1 MGVPLRPADDPCA
14 DYRALVRMSYDRL
27 APAYAESRVGKDHP
41 ELEWLQTRL
50 DDGSSVLDIGCGAG
64 VPITQLLA
72 KRFKVTGVDISSE
85 MIRLARANVP
95 RASLV
100 QSDITSVE
108 FDDSSFD
115 AVVAFFSLFHIPRED
130 HPRLFRRIRDWL
142 KPGGYLMCTLSL
154 ESASGYTEDD
164 FFGAKMYWSN
174 YDLSEYEEMLTGIGF
189 TILATTIIGH
199 GLSEATYASSE
210 QHPLVLARRE

>member
-1 MGVPLRPADDPCA
+1 MKPADDSRV
-14 DYRALVRMSYDRL
+14 DYKALVRMSYDRCGS
-27 APAYAESRVGKDHP
+27 AYSESRVGTDHP
-41 ELEWLQTRL
+41 ELEWLLTRL
-50 DDGSSVLDIGCGAG
+50 HDGASVLDIGCGAG

-72 KRFKVTGVDISSE
+72 KRFVVTGVDISKE

-95 RASLV
+95 RARFV

-108 FDDSSFD
+108 FDDSTFD

-130 HPRLFRRIRDWL
+130 QPHLFRRIRNWL

-154 ESASGYTEDD
+154 ESETGYTEDD

-174 YDLSEYEEMLTGIGF
+174 YDLSEYEKMLTAIGF
-189 TILATTIIGH
+189 TMLETSVIGH

-210 QHPLVLARRE
+210 QHPLVLMRRASE

>member
-1 MGVPLRPADDPCA
+1 MRPADDRCA

-27 APAYAESRVGKDHP
+27 APAYAEARVGIDHP
-41 ELEWLQTRL
+41 ELEWLQSRL
-50 DDGSSVLDIGCGAG
+50 DDGSSVLDVGCGAG
-64 VPITQLLA
+64 EPITQLLA
-72 KRFKVTGVDISSE
+72 KRFAVTGVDVSSE

-95 RASLV
+95 RASFV
-100 QSDITSVE
+100 QSDVTSVE
-108 FDDSSFD
+108 FDNSTFD
-115 AVVAFFSLFHIPRED
+115 AVVAFFSLFHIPRQD
-130 HPRLFRRIRDWL
+130 HPRLFRQIRDWL

-154 ESASGYTEDD
+154 ESETGYTEDD

-174 YDLSEYEEMLTGIGF
+174 YDLAEYEGMLTGLGF

-210 QHPLVLARRE
+210 RHPLVLATRE

>member
-1 MGVPLRPADDPCA
+1 MKPADDPCA
-14 DYRALVRMSYDRL
+14 DYRALVRKSYDRL
-27 APAYAESRVGKDHP
+27 ASAYAASRVAKDHP
-41 ELEWLQTRL
+41 ELEWLQSRL

-72 KRFKVTGVDISSE
+72 ARFTVTGVDVSRE

-95 RASLV
+95 RASFV

-108 FDDSSFD
+108 FDDSTFD

-154 ESASGYTEDD
+154 DSEAGYTEDD

-174 YDLSEYEEMLTGIGF
+174 YGLSEYEEMLTGIGF
-189 TILATTIIGH
+189 TILRTKVIGH

-210 QHPLVLARRE
+210 QHPLVLATRG

>member
-1 MGVPLRPADDPCA
+1 
-14 DYRALVRMSYDRL
+14 MSYDRCGS
-27 APAYAESRVGKDHP
+27 AYAESRVGKDHP

-64 VPITQLLA
+64 VPITQSLA
-72 KRFKVTGVDISSE
+72 KRFTVTGVDISSE

-95 RASLV
+95 HARFV

-108 FDDSSFD
+108 FDASTFD

-154 ESASGYTEDD
+154 EGETGYTEDD

-174 YDLSEYEEMLTGIGF
+174 YGLPEYEEMLTGIGF
-189 TILATTIIGH
+189 TILTTTIIGH
-199 GLSEATYASSE
+199 GLSEAIYASSE
-210 QHPLVLARRE
+210 RHPLLLLRRGQVEE

>member
-1 MGVPLRPADDPCA
+1 MRPANNPRT

-27 APAYAESRVGKDHP
+27 ASAYAEARVGTDHP
-41 ELEWLQTRL
+41 ELGWLQRRL

-64 VPITQLLA
+64 VPITQVLA
-72 KRFKVTGVDISSE
+72 KRFAVTGVDVSSE

-95 RASLV
+95 RAEFV
-100 QSDITSVE
+100 QSDITSVD
-108 FDDSSFD
+108 FDDSTFD

-130 HPRLFRRIRDWL
+130 HPRLFHRIRDWL
-142 KPGGYLMCTLSL
+142 KPGGHLMCTPSL
-154 ESASGYTEDD
+154 DSETGYTEDD

-174 YDLSEYEEMLTGIGF
+174 YGLSEYEEMLTGIGF
-189 TILATTIIGH
+189 TILTTTIIGH

-210 QHPLVLARRE
+210 QHPLVLGTRE